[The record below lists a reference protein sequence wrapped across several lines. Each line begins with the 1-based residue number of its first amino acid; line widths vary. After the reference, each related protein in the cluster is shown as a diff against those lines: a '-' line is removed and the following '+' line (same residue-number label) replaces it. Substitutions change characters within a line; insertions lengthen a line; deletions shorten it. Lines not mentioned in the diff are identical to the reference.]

1 MKLLLVV
8 NPMASSVTARRR
20 VAVEDILAADHELSV
35 VVTKGRDHATELA
48 RRAVGDG
55 ADVVVVLGGDGTINE
70 AANGL
75 AGSSTALGALPG
87 GSTSVYARTLGYTND
102 LVVAAKQLAAALEVG
117 SRRRVEMGTANGR
130 RYLFNLG
137 VGFDAE
143 VVGHVEGGSLKSRFG
158 QAAFVY
164 SALVTWMSQEDRT
177 KPHLSVKIAGDEISY
192 GGSFVLCLKT
202 NPYTYLGRRPL
213 NVAPKTG
220 FGTGLAVA
228 VLRDVKMATL
238 GKAMRCALGDGH
250 DLDRQPGITVRTEVQ
265 TVTIT
270 GEDPFPYQVD
280 GEYLG
285 RVETLE
291 VGFERDCLDVVTP
304 S

>member
-1 MKLLLVV
+1 MKLLLMV
-8 NPMASSVTARRR
+8 NPAASSVTARRR

-35 VVTKGRDHATELA
+35 VVTKARDHATELA
-48 RRAVGDG
+48 RHAAGEGV
-55 ADVVVVLGGDGTINE
+55 DVVAVLGGDGTINE

-87 GSTSVYARTLGYTND
+87 GSTSVFARTLGYSND
-102 LVVAAKQLAAALEVG
+102 LVAAAKELSAALRRG

-164 SALVTWMSQEDRT
+164 SSLVTWLSQEDRT
-177 KPHLSVKIAGDEISY
+177 KPHLSVTIADDDTPC
-192 GGSFVLCLKT
+192 GGSFVLCLNT
-202 NPYTYLGRRPL
+202 DPYTYFGRRPL
-213 NVAPKTG
+213 NVAPGTG

-228 VLRDVKMATL
+228 VLRDVRLATL
-238 GKAMRCALGDGH
+238 GKVMRCVLHDGH
-250 DLDRQPGITVRTEVQ
+250 DLGLQPGVTLRTDVEAV
-265 TVTIT
+265 TVT
-270 GEDPFPYQVD
+270 GEEPFPYQVD
-280 GEYLG
+280 GEYMG
-285 RVETLE
+285 RVDTLQ
-291 VGFERDCLDVVTP
+291 VGLERDCLDVIAP
-304 S
+304 

>member
-20 VAVEDILAADHELSV
+20 VAVEDVLAADHELSV
-35 VVTKGRDHATELA
+35 VVTKRRNHATELA
-48 RRAVGDG
+48 RRAADDG
-55 ADVVVVLGGDGTINE
+55 MDVVAVLGGDGTMNE

-75 AGSSTALGALPG
+75 AGSSTALAALPG
-87 GSTSVYARTLGYTND
+87 GSTSVFARTVGYTND
-102 LVVAAKQLAAALEVG
+102 LVVAAKELSAALRGG

-143 VVGHVEGGSLKSRFG
+143 VVGHVEGGSLKRTFG

-164 SALVTWMSQEDRT
+164 SSVVTWLTQEDRT
-177 KPHLSVKIAGDEISY
+177 KPHLWVKIAGDDTPY
-192 GGSFVLCLKT
+192 GGSFILCLNT

-213 NVAPKTG
+213 NVAPGTG
-220 FGTGLAVA
+220 FGTGLSVA
-228 VLRDVKMATL
+228 VLRDVKLATL
-238 GKAMRCALGDGH
+238 RRAMSCVLGDGH
-250 DLDRQPGITVRTEVQ
+250 DLGRQPGVTVRTDVEAV
-265 TVTIT
+265 TVT
-270 GEDPFPYQVD
+270 GNEPFPYQVD

-285 RVETLE
+285 RVGTLE
-291 VGFERDCLDVVTP
+291 VGYEPDCLEIVMP
-304 S
+304 

>member
-8 NPMASSVTARRR
+8 NPTASSVTARRR
-20 VAVEDILAADHELSV
+20 VAVEDILAAGHELSV
-35 VVTKGRDHATELA
+35 VVTERRDHATELA
-48 RRAVGDG
+48 RRAAREGV
-55 ADVVVVLGGDGTINE
+55 DVVVVLGGDGTINE

-87 GSTSVYARTLGYTND
+87 GSTSVFARTLGFTND
-102 LVVAAKQLAAALEVG
+102 LVVAAKQLTAALDAG

-137 VGFDAE
+137 AGFDAE
-143 VVGHVEGGSLKSRFG
+143 VVGHVEGGSLKSRLG

-164 SALVTWMSQEDRT
+164 SALVTWLSQEDRT
-177 KPHLSVKIAGDEISY
+177 KPHLSVKIAGEETTY
-192 GGSFVLCLKT
+192 GGSFVLCLNT

-213 NVAPKTG
+213 NVAPGTG

-228 VLRDVKMATL
+228 VLRDVRLATL
-238 GKAMRCALGDGH
+238 SKVMRCAFGDGH
-250 DLDRQPGITVRTEVQ
+250 DVGRQPGVTLRTEVES
-265 TVTIT
+265 VTIT
-270 GEDPFPYQVD
+270 GEDPFPHQAD

-285 RVETLE
+285 RVNTLE
-291 VGFERDCLDVVTP
+291 VGYESDCLDVVTP